1 MLNGVVQRMKGF
13 PLTRIVTV
21 CACFLAAL
29 AVAGSASADLIVG
42 VADDGGKI
50 ATDGGDWFLGE
61 MRDVGLQENRIT
73 VSWDPDHPTTIH
85 ERERLDR
92 YIPNATARGVRII
105 LLIAPGRARA
115 LAGSRAA
122 VGQFV
127 SFVTQVARTYPQIKD
142 IAVGNEPNQ
151 PRFWQPQ
158 FSNTGKSLA
167 CGAYQRVLAQSYD
180 ALKAVARDITVIG
193 VSLSPRGNDNPGAA
207 VNSST
212 SPVRCI
218 RDIGLSYRAS
228 GRKRPI
234 MDELAFHPHPNSYRH
249 SHLIGYRWPNAGTPN
264 LARIKQAIWDAFRG
278 TTQPTFAEAGKPV
291 SRAALPP
298 LRVRLNEIGWQVSI
312 PASSADAYYGRE
324 SVAQLADER
333 SQADTYAALVPYFAC
348 DASIRS
354 MLYYGLIDEP
364 DLDRWQAGLIRADRT
379 RRGSYGTVRSALSR
393 GLARCTRRPTV
404 WRHKTE
410 VIGATARF
418 GQRRRS
424 ATDRHWSF
432 VAGSEEASIY
442 KAAMYRLPRRSLS
455 AAQRKR
461 YQASVGR
468 KRVPKPVFS
477 ARGIVRAH
485 SGTFIRFPRKPVA
498 PGHYI
503 FAVRMSA
510 EMNPTR
516 QSALVSKPFAVG
528 NPTRGRRNARP

>member
-1 MLNGVVQRMKGF
+1 MKG
-13 PLTRIVTV
+13 LSTTRITAVF
-21 CACFLAAL
+21 ACLLAAL
-29 AVAGSASADLIVG
+29 AATGAASADIVVG

-50 ATDGGDWFLGE
+50 APDGGDWFLGE
-61 MRDVGLQENRIT
+61 MREVGLRENRVT
-73 VSWDPDHPTTIH
+73 VSWDPDNPTTIH

-115 LAGSRAA
+115 LAGSRTAIN
-122 VGQFV
+122 QFV
-127 SFVTQVARTYPQIKD
+127 AFVTQVARTYPQIKD

-167 CGAYQRVLAQSYD
+167 CNAYQRVLARAYD

-193 VSLSPRGNDNPGAA
+193 VSLSPRGNDNPNAA

-212 SPVRCI
+212 SPIRCI

-249 SHLIGYRWPNAGTPN
+249 SHLVGYRWPNAGTSN

-278 TTQPTFAEAGKPV
+278 TAQPTFAEAGRPV
-291 SRAALPP
+291 SRAGLPP

-312 PASSADAYYGRE
+312 PASSADAYFGRE

-379 RRGSYGTVRSALSR
+379 RRPSYATVRSALSR
-393 GLARCTRRPTV
+393 GLARCTRRPTR
-404 WRHKTE
+404 WRHKTV

-418 GQRRRS
+418 GVRRRS
-424 ATDRHWSF
+424 ASDKNWSF
-432 VAGSEEASIY
+432 VAASEEASIFN
-442 KAAMYRLPRRSLS
+442 AAMYRATGRRLS
-455 AAQRKR
+455 AAQRNR
-461 YQASVGR
+461 YRAAVGR
-468 KRVPKPVFS
+468 KRSPKPVFS
-477 ARGIVRAH
+477 ARGVVRAH
-485 SGTFIRFPRKPVA
+485 SGTFIRFPRKQVA
-498 PGHYI
+498 PGRYI
-503 FAVRMSA
+503 FAVRMRA

-528 NPTRGRRNARP
+528 TPQRARKSTRKSR

>member
-1 MLNGVVQRMKGF
+1 MKGF
-13 PLTRIVTV
+13 PITRIAVMCV
-21 CACFLAAL
+21 CLVAAL
-29 AVAGSASADLIVG
+29 AAAGSASAAITVG

-50 ATDGGDWFLGE
+50 APDGGDWFLGE
-61 MRDVGLQENRIT
+61 MREVGLQENRIT
-73 VSWDPDHPTTIH
+73 VSWDPENPTTIH
-85 ERERLDR
+85 ERARLDR
-92 YIPNATARGVRII
+92 YIPNAAARGIRII
-105 LLIAPGRARA
+105 MLIAPSRARA
-115 LAGSRAA
+115 LAGSRSA

-127 SFVTQVARTYPQIKD
+127 SFVAQVARTYPQVKD

-158 FSNTGKSLA
+158 FSHTGKSLA
-167 CGAYQRVLAQSYD
+167 CNAYQRVLAQAYD

-193 VSLSPRGNDNPGAA
+193 VSLSPRGNDNALAA
-207 VNSST
+207 VNGST

-218 RDIGLSYRAS
+218 RDIGVSYRAS

-249 SHLIGYRWPNAGTPN
+249 SHLVGYRWPNAGTSN

-278 TTQPTFAEAGKPV
+278 TAQPTFAEAGRPV
-291 SRAALPP
+291 SRAGLPP

-348 DASIRS
+348 DPSIRS

-379 RRGSYGTVRSALSR
+379 RRPSHGSVRSALSR
-393 GLARCTRRPTV
+393 GLAQCKRRPTR
-404 WRHKTE
+404 WRHKTV

-418 GQRRRS
+418 GERRRS
-424 ATDRHWSF
+424 ASEKSWTF
-432 VAGSEEASIY
+432 VAGSEEASIFT
-442 KAAMYRLPRRSLS
+442 AAMYRLPGRTLS
-455 AAQRKR
+455 AAQKR
-461 YQASVGR
+461 RYSASVGR
-468 KRVPKPVFS
+468 KRTPKPVFS
-477 ARGIVRAH
+477 ARGVVRAH

-498 PGHYI
+498 PGRYV

-510 EMNPTR
+510 EMNRTR
-516 QSALVSKPFAVG
+516 QSALVSRPFAVG
-528 NPTRGRRNARP
+528 KPAVRRKSRR